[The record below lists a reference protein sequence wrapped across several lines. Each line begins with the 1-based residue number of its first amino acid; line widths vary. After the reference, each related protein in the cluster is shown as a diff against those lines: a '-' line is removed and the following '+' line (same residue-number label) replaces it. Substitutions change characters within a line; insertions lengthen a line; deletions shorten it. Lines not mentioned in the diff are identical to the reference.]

1 MNKPIFAL
9 LFATFS
15 TTWAGIAKAEDWY
28 LAARVSAGHA
38 LMQDITHKG
47 TIGTGAP
54 VGADIDG
61 SLAHENIEDVT
72 GGIGLALGRRFG
84 NWNVEAEFMWRSR
97 TDWDIAATTY
107 SLNAITNVFTNV
119 ETSTLLVN
127 ATRHIPIN
135 DNWAWEVGAGVGLVA
150 NDLEGQYIERAVP
163 GITPKLVFEDDAR
176 STDFSWNAIVGISRK
191 LGEAWSVDLRYRYID
206 LGDLHVGPFTPRLGE
221 VFADYSSH
229 ELTLSFKRWL

>member
-15 TTWAGIAKAEDWY
+15 TTWAGTANAEDWY
-28 LAARVSAGHA
+28 LAGRVSAGLA

-54 VGADIDG
+54 VGNDFDG
-61 SLAHENIEDVT
+61 SLADEDIDDAT
-72 GGIGLALGRRFG
+72 AGIGFALGRRFG
-84 NWNVEAEFMWRSR
+84 NWDIEAEFVWRYR

-107 SLNAITNVFTNV
+107 SLSTITNVFTNV
-119 ETSTLLVN
+119 ETSTLLLN

-135 DNWAWEVGAGVGLVA
+135 VNWAWEVGAGLGIVV
-150 NDLEGQYIERAVP
+150 NDLEGEYLERAVP
-163 GITPKLVFEDDAR
+163 GISPEMVFKDSESA
-176 STDFSWNAIVGISRK
+176 TDFSWNAIVGISRK

-229 ELTLSFKRWL
+229 ELTLSFKRRL